1 MGNSIGK
8 PGVTVYDCN
17 PSTQEAAAG
26 GLLVCSR
33 SMCVFKVYG
42 LHSEFCTLFNEIQPK
57 KGGGGLGDMIQ

>member
-42 LHSEFCTLFNEIQPK
+42 LHSEFCTLFNEI
-57 KGGGGLGDMIQ
+57 